1 MFSKKKFP
9 KLKINCKIKKKE
21 FHDVECNR
29 YYRIFSFSLRSRIRN
44 VSSHMQSGKIRKTF
58 FKKLFWPLLIGG
70 FILLLTGASLA
81 EPDASAV
88 KAEEKYSTLDTAYQ
102 KLTKEH
108 QALEKNMKAS
118 VPRPKRRNP
127 KLKLATKKNSANSAK
142 R

>member
-1 MFSKKKFP
+1 MMSNAIAIIGCLAFLCAVGYGIFHLICKAAKKKNVFQKAVLAP
-9 KLKINCKIKKKE
+9 S
-21 FHDVECNR
+21 HR
-29 YYRIFSFSLRSRIRN
+29 RIY
-44 VSSHMQSGKIRKTF
+44 
-58 FKKLFWPLLIGG
+58 P
-70 FILLLTGASLA
+70 ASDRRLLA

-118 VPRPKRRNP
+118 VPRPNRRNP
-127 KLKLATKKNSANSAK
+127 KPKPAMKKNSANSAK